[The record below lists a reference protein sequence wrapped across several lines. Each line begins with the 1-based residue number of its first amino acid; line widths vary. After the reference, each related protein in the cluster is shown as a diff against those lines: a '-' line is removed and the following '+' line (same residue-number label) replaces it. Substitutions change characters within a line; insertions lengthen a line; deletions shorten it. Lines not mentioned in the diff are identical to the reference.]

1 MSMQPAFLSVIKP
14 NPPPLWYVTN
24 GDVTVGPV
32 VTDLLKRGVAHGAI
46 PEDCSVRRTDGT
58 WRPLETVREIASLQ
72 KRPGSVASAPNGVPA
87 ERGARIRS
95 RDQDEVCFH
104 VTRLAMLVTGAESA
118 MLHIR
123 ERDTR
128 TLRTR
133 SVLGSVSTERLNTEL
148 ADNDLVLRLACVGR
162 PIFSSLDGFSED
174 FGSLAG
180 ASEDALAER
189 FHSADGDV
197 GGAAMIPVFLG
208 RSLRAMLEVSRPGHA
223 FRREDLQRAERI
235 AQRALHQRDN

>member
-1 MSMQPAFLSVIKP
+1 MSTQPALLSVIKP

-24 GDVTVGPV
+24 GEVTVGPV

-46 PEDCSVRRTDGT
+46 PEDCRVRRSDGT
-58 WRPLETVREIASLQ
+58 WQPLETVREVAALQ
-72 KRPGSVASAPNGVPA
+72 KRPGSPPSFPSGVQA
-87 ERGARIRS
+87 EHQHRVRS

-118 MLHIR
+118 MFHIR

-133 SVLGSVSTERLNTEL
+133 CVLGSVSTERLNTEL
-148 ADNDLVLRLACVGR
+148 AANDLVLRFACVGR
-162 PIFSSLDGFSED
+162 PIFRSLDGFSED
-174 FGSLAG
+174 FGSIAG
-180 ASEDALAER
+180 ACEDALAER
-189 FHSADGDV
+189 FHGAGEV